1 MNISVSQAAQE
12 FLADVINKHD
22 IDDLHLQVMVKNPG
36 TPIADCFLNFCERD
50 EVPQDVYEFKQSTYS
65 LFVSKQDEKYLDE
78 ASIEY
83 ENSDTGGQLNI
94 KAPKLKGKKPDDD
107 APLHDRVQ
115 YFIDSELNPSLA
127 MHGGNAKLTTIDDGY
142 AFIEFGGGCNGCGMA
157 GQTLSMGMETK
168 LLRQFPE
175 LKGLMDGTDH
185 STGENPYYKAEAE

>member
-1 MNISVSQAAQE
+1 MNIKVSPEAQE
-12 FLADVINKHD
+12 FLSDVINKHD

-36 TPIADCFLNFCERD
+36 TPIADCFLNFCERN
-50 EVPQDVYEFKQSTYS
+50 EVPNNVYEFKQTTYS
-65 LFVSKQDEKYLDE
+65 LFVNKQDEKYLDD
-78 ASIEY
+78 ASIDY
-83 ENSDTGGQLNI
+83 DMTDTGGQLNI
-94 KAPKLKGKKPDDD
+94 KAPKLKGKEPDND

-127 MHGGNAKLTTIDDGY
+127 MHGGNAKLTRIDDGY

-185 STGENPYYKAEAE
+185 STGENPYYKPEA

>member
-22 IDDLHLQVMVKNPG
+22 VDDLHLQVMVKNPG

-50 EVPQDVYEFKQSTYS
+50 EIPTDVYEFPQTGYS
-65 LFVSKQDEKYLDE
+65 LFVNKLDEKYLDE

-83 ENSDTGGQLNI
+83 EESNTGGQLNI

-127 MHGGNAKLTTIDDGY
+127 MHGGNAKLTNIDDGY

-185 STGENPYYKAEAE
+185 STGENPYYKPET

>member
-1 MNISVSQAAQE
+1 MNISIDPKAQT

-22 IDDLHLQVMVKNPG
+22 VDDLHLQVMVKNPG

-50 EVPQDVYEFKQSTYS
+50 EVPKDVYEFKQSTYS
-65 LFVSKQDEKYLDE
+65 LFVSHQDEKYLDD

-83 ENSDTGGQLNI
+83 EESDTGGQLNI

-107 APLHDRVQ
+107 ASLNDRVQ

-127 MHGGNAKLTTIDDGY
+127 MHGGNAKLSSIDDGY

-168 LLRQFPE
+168 LLQAFPE

-185 STGENPYYKAEAE
+185 STGENPYYKPEA

>member
-1 MNISVSQAAQE
+1 MNISVTTEAQN
-12 FLADVINKHD
+12 FLADVIAKHD
-22 IDDLHLQVMVKNPG
+22 VDDLHLQIMVKNPG

-50 EVPQDVYEFKQSTYS
+50 EAPSDAYEFPQSSYS

-78 ASIEY
+78 ASIEF
-83 ENSDTGGQLNI
+83 EESDTGGQLNI
-94 KAPKLKGKKPDDD
+94 KAPKLKGEKPDDD
-107 APLHDRVQ
+107 APLHERVQ

-127 MHGGNAKLTTIDDGY
+127 MHGGFAKLSSIDDGY

-168 LLRQFPE
+168 LLKAFPE

-185 STGENPYYKAEAE
+185 TTGENPYYK

>member
-1 MNISVSQAAQE
+1 MNISIDPKAQT

-22 IDDLHLQVMVKNPG
+22 VDDLHLQVMVKNPG

-50 EVPQDVYEFKQSTYS
+50 EVPKDVYEFKQSTYS
-65 LFVSKQDEKYLDE
+65 LFVSHQDEKYLDD

-83 ENSDTGGQLNI
+83 EESDTGGQLNI

-107 APLHDRVQ
+107 ASLNDRVQ
-115 YFIDSELNPSLA
+115 YFIDSELNPPLA
-127 MHGGNAKLTTIDDGY
+127 MHGGNAKLSSIDDGY

-168 LLRQFPE
+168 LLQAFPE

-185 STGENPYYKAEAE
+185 STGENPYYKPEA

>member
-1 MNISVSQAAQE
+1 MNLTVDPQAQS
-12 FLADVINKHD
+12 FLADVIKKHD

-50 EVPQDVYEFKQSTYS
+50 EAPHDAHEFRQSSYS
-65 LFVSKQDEKYLDE
+65 LFVAQQDEKYLDD

-83 ENSDTGGQLNI
+83 EESDTGGQLNI

-115 YFIDSELNPSLA
+115 YFIDTELNPSLA

-168 LLRQFPE
+168 LLRAFPE
-175 LKGLMDGTDH
+175 LKGLLDGTDH
-185 STGENPYYKAEAE
+185 STGTNPYY